1 MSFKIPLHTTFL
13 KGNEKKYLMECI
25 DDNFVSSS
33 GRFVD
38 KFEKRFSNFVKAKYA
53 VACSSGTA
61 ALHLALEVA
70 GVKKDDLVIVSS
82 LTFIATVNVIK
93 YVGAKPVFIDSNE
106 RTAQIE
112 PSNIEKFLKK
122 ECAFD
127 GKLCFHK
134 KSKRRIAAI
143 LPAHILGHAAEINK
157 IVSISKKYKIKVIE
171 DAAEA
176 VGVKVKGKYAGTFG
190 LVGCYSFNGNKI
202 ITSGGGGMVVT
213 NNLKI
218 AEKAKFLSIQAKNK
232 GFEYIHKEVGFNYRM
247 SNIQAAVGLGQL
259 ESINKLIKEKIRIAK
274 IYIKNFKNIPE
285 ISWISPDEFTE
296 STWWLFT
303 ILIDKKKKRSSRGL
317 LKFLQSFYIESRPL
331 WQPIHMSKPYKTK
344 TNCINSELFYKNSLS
359 LPSYVGLK
367 KIEQELIVKKILQ
380 YFHN

>member
-303 ILIDKKKKRSSRGL
+303 ILIDKKKKGVQEV
-317 LKFLQSFYIESRPL
+317 FLNFF
-331 WQPIHMSKPYKTK
+331 
-344 TNCINSELFYKNSLS
+344 NLFILNQGHYGNQFICQNRIKQ
-359 LPSYVGLK
+359 K
-367 KIEQELIVKKILQ
+367 RIV
-380 YFHN
+380 